1 MTTLGYQ
8 IPSFTYPGVG
18 PDQLFSNVARQAK
31 EAESAGFDTL
41 MVMDHFYQLPMIGS
55 PDAYM
60 LECYACLLYTS
71 PSPRD

>member
-31 EAESAGFDTL
+31 EAEAAGFDTL
-41 MVMDHFYQLPMIGS
+41 MVMDHF
-55 PDAYM
+55 
-60 LECYACLLYTS
+60 
-71 PSPRD
+71 